1 MEDFLAGT
9 AFIGILL
16 LALSWRLTA
25 VAAAAL
31 ALHTILTR
39 RGPGIRWGRWSA
51 SFGLGLCAAVG
62 YAVASDET
70 FSRKDPSDPC
80 PGGGMVP
87 RCDGPPEWIFF
98 VIAVCALLL
107 TVSVVAG
114 IAGRIRRSRRG

>member
-1 MEDFLAGT
+1 
-9 AFIGILL
+9 L

-25 VAAAAL
+25 VAASAV

-39 RGPGIRWGRWSA
+39 RVPGIRWGWCSA
-51 SFGLGLCAAVG
+51 SFGLGLCAAMG

-80 PGGGMVP
+80 PGGGMVR

-98 VIAVCALLL
+98 GIAVCALLRA
-107 TVSVVAG
+107 VSGVAG
-114 IAGRIRRSRRG
+114 IAGRIRRSGRG